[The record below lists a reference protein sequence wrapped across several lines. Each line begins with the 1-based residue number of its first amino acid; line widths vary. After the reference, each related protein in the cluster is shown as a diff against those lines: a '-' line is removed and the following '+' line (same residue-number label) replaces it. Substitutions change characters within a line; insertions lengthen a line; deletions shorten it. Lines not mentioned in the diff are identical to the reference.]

1 MLSYLLR
8 PLTGGVALLAA
19 VIVSTSVA
27 SAHNI
32 ANRVTIAKPS
42 HTVVRV
48 HDDGRRWGYGRYYR
62 NYDRGT
68 VVDAPTTYVDTRGYR
83 RVWVDAPFTAVR
95 VHPRGVWVRAPFV
108 DLYIPR

>member
-1 MLSYLLR
+1 MLSFLLR
-8 PLTGGVALLAA
+8 HLTGGVALLAA
-19 VIVSTSVA
+19 FIVSTSAVG
-27 SAHNI
+27 AHSIN
-32 ANRVTIAKPS
+32 NRVKISKPGHTI
-42 HTVVRV
+42 V

-108 DLYIPR
+108 DIYIPR